1 MVPNLIMDMG
11 VFWSSST
18 GRNITDAL
26 HNQGVQILHQDH
38 LIAEAR
44 PAIVFV
50 DCFNVDATT
59 EIEKLRNRTTDQHYL
74 IAAQRAPSAE
84 GVVSLIASG
93 ANDVATENDLMNP
106 KAIITRARD
115 HTQLL
120 RFARNGV
127 ADFSALQRHADG
139 MRSAVYFKDKN
150 GVYTGC
156 NEVCEKF
163 LAIARNDIR
172 GKTAHDIW
180 PAHLATTYYKADR
193 QLLARGGTQVYIAA
207 VRDGAGVA
215 RILRFYKGVVYDESG
230 RISGIVGTIHEIG
243 DKQAYEVAR
252 DEVEDIMQHVST
264 TVYAPHCSPPTVD
277 NESSLLD
284 QVGRGDASA
293 LARLY
298 RLYVRRIT
306 RFLNRLTWKTE
317 VINEIIND
325 TFMVVW
331 NKAKSFRGDSSVATW
346 ITGIAYRCA
355 LRSLRYQSRSEFE
368 LLDTDTM
375 MSYEP
380 DYELSDLL
388 KKALDL
394 LPEDQRL
401 AMTLAYILGHTV
413 EEISQILGCPATTV
427 KARMHRARNKLR
439 ETLETIGNTQCQP
452 AQ

>member
-1 MVPNLIMDMG
+1 M
-11 VFWSSST
+11 
-18 GRNITDAL
+18 
-26 HNQGVQILHQDH
+26 
-38 LIAEAR
+38 
-44 PAIVFV
+44 
-50 DCFNVDATT
+50 
-59 EIEKLRNRTTDQHYL
+59 
-74 IAAQRAPSAE
+74 
-84 GVVSLIASG
+84 
-93 ANDVATENDLMNP
+93 
-106 KAIITRARD
+106 
-115 HTQLL
+115 
-120 RFARNGV
+120 
-127 ADFSALQRHADG
+127 
-139 MRSAVYFKDKN
+139 
-150 GVYTGC
+150 
-156 NEVCEKF
+156 
-163 LAIARNDIR
+163 
-172 GKTAHDIW
+172 
-180 PAHLATTYYKADR
+180 
-193 QLLARGGTQVYIAA
+193 
-207 VRDGAGVA
+207 
-215 RILRFYKGVVYDESG
+215 
-230 RISGIVGTIHEIG
+230 
-243 DKQAYEVAR
+243 
-252 DEVEDIMQHVST
+252 
-264 TVYAPHCSPPTVD
+264 D